1 MLNPD
6 EAYRKLIAAI
16 EPIDGSETVE
26 TERALGRICAADVVA
41 PVDLPPFDASAMD
54 GYAVA
59 ARDLDAD
66 APFEMRV
73 IGASAAGS
81 PSPAHVGGRDAIRIF
96 TGAVLPGGADAIL
109 LQEDVE
115 RRGDTIVV
123 HERPR
128 SGQHV
133 RTRGHDI
140 AYGATI
146 VARGARLDA
155 YRLSWLTACGIA
167 RVAVK
172 PRVQVAVFA
181 TGDELVDVG
190 DTLGPGQIYESN
202 RFALMRLMADLPVAV
217 TDLGRLPDDLGAT
230 RRALA
235 EAATS
240 ADIVVTSGGVSV
252 GDADFVRD
260 AVREVGRLDFWKI
273 ALKPGKP
280 LAVGRIGRADFFGLP
295 GNPVS
300 TIVTFL
306 LFVVPA
312 IVARAGGRPEP
323 PLRVPARLVHGVRHT
338 IGRRE
343 YQRGIVANRDGTLMV
358 QATGDQSSNR
368 LATFDGANCLIE
380 VPEDRGNLER
390 DDAVFVVFLGQGSG
404 RLF

>member
-6 EAYRKLIAAI
+6 EAYRKLIASI
-16 EPIDGSETVE
+16 EPIDGSESVATAH
-26 TERALGRICAADVVA
+26 ALGRFAAADIIA

-59 ARDLDAD
+59 AGDLDAT
-66 APFEMRV
+66 APFEMRLV
-73 IGASAAGS
+73 GASLAGD
-81 PSPAHVGGRDAIRIF
+81 PSDAHVGGRDAVRIF
-96 TGAVLPGGADAIL
+96 TGAVLPEGADAIV
-109 LQEDVE
+109 LQEDTE
-115 RRGDTIVV
+115 RHGDTIVV
-123 HERPR
+123 TETPRP
-128 SGQHV
+128 GQHV

-140 AYGATI
+140 ARGAT
-146 VARGARLDA
+146 VVTAGARLDA
-155 YRLSWLTACGIA
+155 YRLSWLTACGIG

-172 PRVQVAVFA
+172 PRVRVATFA
-181 TGDELVDVG
+181 TGDELVEVG

-202 RFALMRLMADLPVAV
+202 RFALARVMSGLPVEIA
-217 TDLGRLPDDLGAT
+217 DLGRLPDDPEAT
-230 RRALA
+230 RKALA
-235 EAATS
+235 RAAED

-252 GDADFVRD
+252 GDADYVRD
-260 AVREVGRLDFWKI
+260 AVQEVGRLDFWKI

-312 IVARAGGRPEP
+312 IVRRGGGVPEL
-323 PLRVPARLVHGVRHT
+323 PLRVPARLSHAVRHT
-338 IGRRE
+338 KGRRE
-343 YQRGIVANRDGTLMV
+343 YQRGIVSNPEGHLV
-358 QATGDQSSNR
+358 VSATGDQSSNR

-380 VPEDRGNLER
+380 VPEDRAHLQPG
-390 DDAVFVVFLGQGSG
+390 DAVSIVLLEGGSG